1 MIFGSSQT
9 VGLDIGT
16 SSIKMV
22 ELKPSGKSHKLLK
35 FGMSPIPEGLI
46 EGGEI
51 QDPAALATIIYQL
64 HKDMGIRKKSV
75 CTGIFGGAVI
85 VKKISMPK
93 IEIKYVG
100 EQIKWEAEQYIP
112 FSLSEVNLDYHILRS
127 PESSETMDLL
137 LVAAKQD
144 YIIRYFEAVESAGL
158 KCSVI
163 DVNGFALA
171 NCFEANY
178 GVRRNE
184 TVAIIN
190 IGGGVSNLVII
201 DNGQVVF
208 CRDIP
213 IGGSLYNMEIA
224 RELGVSAQEA
234 EELKIGAAHSEESPP
249 ELLNIMTQTNEMICE
264 EIRNSF
270 EFYLSSNSGPEVTEI
285 FLSGGSVNISQLIE
299 AIAQSTGKS
308 CQVLNPLQNLTY
320 NKKEF
325 TPEYL
330 SQIQMFLPGVIGLAM
345 RKAGGR

>member
-1 MIFGSSQT
+1 
-9 VGLDIGT
+9 
-16 SSIKMV
+16 MV
-22 ELKPSGKSHKLLK
+22 ELKPSGKSFKLTK
-35 FGMSPIPEGLI
+35 FGMSPLPEGLI

-51 QDPAALATIIYQL
+51 QDPAALASVIFSL
-64 HKDMGIRKKSV
+64 HKDMGLRKKAV

-93 IEIKYVG
+93 IDSKLVG

-112 FSLSEVNLDYHILRS
+112 FDLNEVNLDYHILGS
-127 PESSETMDLL
+127 PPNSETMDLL

-144 YIIRYFEAVESAGL
+144 YIIRYFEAIESAGL

-171 NCFEANY
+171 NCFECNY
-178 GVRRNE
+178 GVRPKD
-184 TVAIIN
+184 TIALIN

-201 DNGQVVF
+201 DGGQVVF

-213 IGGSLYNMEIA
+213 IGGTLYNMEIA
-224 RELGVSAQEA
+224 RELGISSQEA
-234 EELKIGAAHSEESPP
+234 EELKIGASHSAESPP
-249 ELLNIMTQTNEMICE
+249 ELLNVMSQTNDMICE

-270 EFYLSSNSGPEVTEI
+270 DFYSSSNSGPEVNEI
-285 FLSGGSVNISQLIE
+285 FLSGGSVNIAQLVE
-299 AIAQSTGKS
+299 AVSTSTGKS
-308 CQVLNPLQNLTY
+308 CQVFNPLQTIGY

-330 SQIQMFLPGVIGLAM
+330 AQIQMFLPGVIGLGM
-345 RKAGGR
+345 RKVGG